1 MDLTTPYETL
11 NLTYVSETIS
21 FRSEIMKLTNQQMLD
36 VFAGLNQ
43 LSNEKFA
50 AKLAWKIQMART
62 TLQPLVESL
71 DKMLTE
77 TRQKYAIKD
86 NLGQI
91 VPAKDKD
98 GNDIENTMQIA
109 PENIKAANDELSGLM
124 LTEVELSNV
133 SLSLS
138 DFPDSLEISPNTL
151 AALSPIISAE

>member
-1 MDLTTPYETL
+1 
-11 NLTYVSETIS
+11 
-21 FRSEIMKLTNQQMLD
+21 MKLTNQQMLD

-86 NLGQI
+86 ESGNI
-91 VPAKDKD
+91 IPAKDKD

-133 SLSLS
+133 SLSLA
-138 DFPDSLEISPNTL
+138 DFPDSFEISPNTL
-151 AALSPIISAE
+151 AALAPIISAE

>member
-1 MDLTTPYETL
+1 MDLTTPYKTL
-11 NLTYVSETIS
+11 NLTYVSDTIS
-21 FRSEIMKLTNQQMLD
+21 LRSEIMKLTNQQMLD

-71 DKMLTE
+71 DKMLAE
-77 TRQKYAIKD
+77 TRQKYAVKD

-124 LTEVELSNV
+124 LTEVEVSNV

-151 AALSPIISAE
+151 AALSPIISSE

>member
-21 FRSEIMKLTNQQMLD
+21 FRSEIMKLTNQQILD

-71 DKMLTE
+71 DKMLAE
-77 TRQKYAIKD
+77 TRQKYAVKD

-109 PENIKAANDELSGLM
+109 PENIKAANEELSGLM
-124 LTEVELSNV
+124 LTEVEVSNV

>member
-1 MDLTTPYETL
+1 MDLTTPYKTL
-11 NLTYVSETIS
+11 NLTYVSDTIS
-21 FRSEIMKLTNQQMLD
+21 LRSEIMKLTNQQMLN
-36 VFAGLNQ
+36 VFAGLNE

-71 DKMLTE
+71 DKLLAE
-77 TRQKYAIKD
+77 TRQKYAVKD

-98 GNDIENTMQIA
+98 GNDVENTMQIA

-124 LTEVELSNV
+124 MTEVEVSNV

-151 AALSPIISAE
+151 SALAPIISAE

>member
-1 MDLTTPYETL
+1 
-11 NLTYVSETIS
+11 
-21 FRSEIMKLTNQQMLD
+21 MKLTNQQMLN
-36 VFAGLNQ
+36 VFAGLNE

-71 DKMLTE
+71 DKLLAE
-77 TRQKYAIKD
+77 TRQKYAVKD

-124 LTEVELSNV
+124 MTEVEVSNV

-151 AALSPIISAE
+151 SALAPIISAE